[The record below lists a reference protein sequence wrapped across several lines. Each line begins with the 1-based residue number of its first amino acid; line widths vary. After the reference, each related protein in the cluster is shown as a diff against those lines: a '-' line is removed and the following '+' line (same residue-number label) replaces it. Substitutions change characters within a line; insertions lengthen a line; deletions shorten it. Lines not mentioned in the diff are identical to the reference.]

1 MSKSYV
7 LAIDQGT
14 TSTRA
19 ILFDEAGR
27 PKATAQIPLTQIYP
41 APGQVEHD
49 PEEIWR
55 AVLEV
60 CRTVLKDV
68 GTQSIAAIGITNQRE
83 TTVVWDR
90 ATGKPL
96 ANAIVWQDRR
106 TAPLCN
112 ALEREGWGAHVAE
125 TTGLVIDPY
134 FSATKLAWLLD
145 NVPGL
150 RARAARGAVCFGT
163 IDSFLLFKLTGGA
176 LHVTDATNAA
186 RTKVFDIRSGTWD
199 ARLLARLGIPRAMLP
214 EVRDSQG
221 HFGET
226 SAEHFGAPLPIRG
239 VAGDQQ
245 AAAYGQACFQP
256 GMFKA
261 TYGTGCFVVANT
273 GDEKVA
279 SATRMLSTILHQRE
293 GARIY
298 ALEGAIFMAGATIQ
312 WLRDSLGLIATAAE
326 SEALARKAD
335 PNAGVYLV
343 PAFQGLGAPFWDAEA
358 KAAIVGLSRAA
369 SKADIVAAGLEAVA
383 FQTRDLLTAMRQ
395 DMAASGI
402 EPTRA
407 LRIDGGMTANVWAM
421 QRLADILG
429 ERVEVAAMLETTAL
443 GAAYHAGQAVG
454 FYGDDAALAGAWTP
468 SRIFEPRMS
477 VDEREARYAG
487 WLEAVARVR
496 SGERVTAAKVLT
508 ASAMVP
514 ENQGSSALTR

>member
-1 MSKSYV
+1 MSKGYV

-27 PKATAQIPLTQIYP
+27 AKAVAQVPLTQIYP

-55 AVLEV
+55 SVLHV
-60 CRTVLKDV
+60 CRTVLKEA
-68 GTQSIAAIGITNQRE
+68 GAPSIAAVGITNQRE

-106 TAPLCN
+106 TAPLCTE
-112 ALEREGWGAHVAE
+112 LEREGWGAHIAE
-125 TTGLVIDPY
+125 ATGLVIDPY

-150 RARAARGAVCFGT
+150 RERAERGEVCFGT
-163 IDSFLLFKLTGGA
+163 IDSYLLFKLTGGA

-186 RTKVFDIRSGTWD
+186 RTKLFDIRSGKWD
-199 ARLLARLGIPRAMLP
+199 ARLLERLGIPPAMLP

-221 HFGET
+221 DFGLT
-226 SAEHFGAPLPIRG
+226 LKEHFGAALPIRG

-256 GMFKA
+256 GMLKA
-261 TYGTGCFVVANT
+261 TYGTGCFIVANT

-279 SATRMLSTILHQRE
+279 SATRMLSTVLHQRE
-293 GARIY
+293 SARVY

-312 WLRDSLGLIATAAE
+312 WLRDSLGLIATAEE
-326 SEALARKAD
+326 SEALARQAD
-335 PNAGVYLV
+335 PKAGVYLV
-343 PAFQGLGAPFWDAEA
+343 PAFQGLGAPFWDADA
-358 KAAIVGLSRAA
+358 KGAIVGLSRAA

-395 DMAASGI
+395 DMAARGI

-407 LRIDGGMTANVWAM
+407 LRVDGGMTANAWAM

-429 ERVEVAAMLETTAL
+429 ERVEVAAMPETTAL

-454 FYGDDAALAGAWTP
+454 FYGDDAALARSWTP
-468 SRIFEPRMS
+468 SRLFEPQMS
-477 VDEREARYAG
+477 GDEREARYAG
-487 WLEAVARVR
+487 WLEAVERVR
-496 SGERVTAAKVLT
+496 SGKA
-508 ASAMVP
+508 
-514 ENQGSSALTR
+514 